1 MGLSHE
7 LGEDMQSWKGRA
19 SLGRIQHSKQ
29 VYTRN
34 GLKNTIRESQGEHT
48 AGKREPQA
56 LSKWPCKA
64 ETEMYGIKESN

>member
-29 VYTRN
+29 VHTRN
-34 GLKNTIRESQGEHT
+34 SLKSTICESQGEHP
-48 AGKREPQA
+48 AEKREAQA
-56 LSKWPCKA
+56 LSKWPCEA
-64 ETEMYGIKESN
+64 ETETYGTKEST